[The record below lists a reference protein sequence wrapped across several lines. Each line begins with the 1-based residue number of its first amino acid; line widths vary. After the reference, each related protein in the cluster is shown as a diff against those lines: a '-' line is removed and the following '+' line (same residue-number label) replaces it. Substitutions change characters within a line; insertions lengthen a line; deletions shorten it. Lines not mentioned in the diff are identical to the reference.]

1 MVNWIEFGFSTVA
14 VFSFLTVSGM
24 IISILSTQ
32 LQCSKIGVFTSFL
45 RGLLYAIFPTIV
57 YSIAVVFETVRAPF
71 ASTLQSFGIP
81 EDVSNVIGV
90 GYLVMLASW
99 ISTVS
104 NIHNSE
110 TLVCKPDVKEMT
122 DFKKKLMA
130 ELAEKELKKEDNNAP
145 KK

>member
-1 MVNWIEFGFSTVA
+1 MNWIEFGFSTVA
-14 VFSFLTVSGM
+14 VFSLLTSSGM

-32 LQCSKIGVFTSFL
+32 LQCSKIGAIPSL
-45 RGLLYAIFPTIV
+45 IRGLISAIFPTIV
-57 YSIAVVFETVRAPF
+57 YMLSVIFEIIRNPF

-81 EDVSNVIGV
+81 EDISNVVGV

-110 TLVCKPDVKEMT
+110 KLVCKPDVKEMT
-122 DFKKKLMA
+122 DFKKKLLA
-130 ELAEKELKKEDNNAP
+130 ELAEKELKKEDNAS